1 MKTFILTITV
11 FVALNLGTA
20 SSTLAL
26 TIVAETAPAT
36 ETDWVTT
43 ETVATGD
50 STTAT
55 SYSGPSIVRRG
66 TSIVSVPYGTTQ
78 PYSAPV
84 LVIPVAEIKPEDLLT
99 IMEDMN
105 VMSRIFD
112 KQLVKANLIK
122 SPDYS
127 WIYSR
132 RPDSTTQS
140 WWLSNLHSR
149 QDGQATETIYLEGF
163 GAIFLMGVDFPL
175 VPTPKVEEEKKTE
188 EPVDSVW
195 AETKQEIYMPDAV
208 KKTRESPPA
217 EEYDAEKVEKLKTT
231 LTNAL
236 KHAAN
241 IRALK
246 PQDWVILT
254 VTGSG
259 EPAGVTITADARTG
273 SIIAYDKGKNV
284 TKIYKGPAPFPDDLG
299 FPIPTVLTLCA
310 KKSDIDAFA
319 EGELDFD
326 KFRQRTKIFTSYAQS
341 GRGGLP
347 SVEVRPVA
355 KVQSVEF

>member
-20 SSTLAL
+20 SSTLAV
-26 TIVAETAPAT
+26 TIAVETAPAT
-36 ETDWVTT
+36 DTKWVAARS
-43 ETVATGD
+43 VAATG
-50 STTAT
+50 SVEA
-55 SYSGPSIVRRG
+55 PAEASIVRG
-66 TSIVSVPYGTTQ
+66 GKSIVSVPYGTTQ

-84 LVIPVAEIKPEDLLT
+84 LVIPTAEMKPEDLLT

-112 KQLVKANLIK
+112 KQLAKANLIK

-132 RPDSTTQS
+132 RSTGDPAQS
-140 WWLSNLHSR
+140 WWPLKYISR
-149 QDGQATETIYLEGF
+149 QDGRATETIYLEGF

-175 VPTPKVEEEKKTE
+175 VAPPEVVEEEKTE

-195 AETKQEIYMPDAV
+195 TETKQEIYMPDVA
-208 KKTRESPPA
+208 KKSRERLAA
-217 EEYDAEKVEKLKTT
+217 EEYDAEKVERLKGT

-236 KHAAN
+236 KHASN

-254 VTGSG
+254 VTGTG
-259 EPAGVTITADARTG
+259 QPAGVTIKSITTTG
-273 SIIAYDKGKNV
+273 EIVAYDEDKRV

-299 FPIPTVLTLCA
+299 FPMPTVLTLCA
-310 KKSDIDAFA
+310 KKSDIDSFSK
-319 EGELDFD
+319 GELDFD
-326 KFRQRTKIFTSYAQS
+326 KFRQRTKIFTSYANLE
-341 GRGGLP
+341 RGGL
-347 SVEVRPVA
+347 SVEPWVT
-355 KVQSVEF
+355 EYF

>member
-20 SSTLAL
+20 SSTPAL
-26 TIVAETAPAT
+26 TITVETAPAT

-84 LVIPVAEIKPEDLLT
+84 LVIPTAEIKPEDLLT

-112 KQLVKANLIK
+112 KQLAKAHLIK

-127 WIYSR
+127 WVYSR
-132 RPDSTTQS
+132 GPDRTARS
-140 WWLSNLHSR
+140 WWLPNLHSR
-149 QDGQATETIYLEGF
+149 QNGRATETIYLEGF

-175 VPTPKVEEEKKTE
+175 APPPEVEEKETE
-188 EPVDSVW
+188 EPTDRIW
-195 AETKQEIYMPDAV
+195 AETKQEIYMPEDA
-208 KKTRESPPA
+208 KRRRRDRPTE
-217 EEYDAEKVEKLKTT
+217 EEYDAEKVEKLKRT

-236 KHAAN
+236 KHASN

-246 PQDWVILT
+246 SEDWVILT

-259 EPAGVTITADARTG
+259 QPAGITTTADARTG
-273 SIIAYDKGKNV
+273 QVVVHDQTFVHTHLPGDI
-284 TKIYKGPAPFPDDLG
+284 G
-299 FPIPTVLTLCA
+299 FPMPTLLTICA
-310 KKSDIDAFA
+310 KKSDIDSFSK
-319 EGELDFD
+319 GELDFD
-326 KFRQRTKIFTSYAQS
+326 DFRQRTKIFTSYANLE
-341 GRGGLP
+341 RGGP
-347 SVEVRPVA
+347 SVEPWVT
-355 KVQSVEF
+355 EYF

>member
-20 SSTLAL
+20 SSTLAV
-26 TIVAETAPAT
+26 TIAVETAPAT
-36 ETDWVTT
+36 NTKWVAAN
-43 ETVATGD
+43 TVAATG
-50 STTAT
+50 SVEA
-55 SYSGPSIVRRG
+55 PAEASIVRG
-66 TSIVSVPYGTTQ
+66 GKSIVSVPYGTTQ

-84 LVIPVAEIKPEDLLT
+84 LVIPAAEMKPEDLLT

-112 KQLVKANLIK
+112 KQLAKANLIK

-132 RPDSTTQS
+132 RSTGSAGQ
-140 WWLSNLHSR
+140 WWPLISR
-149 QDGQATETIYLEGF
+149 QDGRATETIYLEGF

-175 VPTPKVEEEKKTE
+175 VPPPEVVEEKKTE
-188 EPVDSVW
+188 EPTDRIW
-195 AETKQEIYMPDAV
+195 AETKQEIYMPEAA
-208 KKTRESPPA
+208 KKSREGPAA
-217 EEYDAEKVEKLKTT
+217 EEYDAEKVERLKST
-231 LTNAL
+231 LTTAL

-246 PQDWVILT
+246 SEDWVILT

-259 EPAGVTITADARTG
+259 QPAGVTIKSIAVSTG
-273 SIIAYDKGKNV
+273 KIVAHDEDERI
-284 TKIYKGPAPFPDDLG
+284 TQIYKGPAPLPSGIG
-299 FPIPTVLTLCA
+299 FPMPTVLTLCA
-310 KKSDIDAFA
+310 KKSDIVAFA

-326 KFRQRTKIFTSYAQS
+326 DFRQRTKIFTSYANLE
-341 GRGGLP
+341 RGGL
-347 SVEVRPVA
+347 SVEPWVT
-355 KVQSVEF
+355 EYF